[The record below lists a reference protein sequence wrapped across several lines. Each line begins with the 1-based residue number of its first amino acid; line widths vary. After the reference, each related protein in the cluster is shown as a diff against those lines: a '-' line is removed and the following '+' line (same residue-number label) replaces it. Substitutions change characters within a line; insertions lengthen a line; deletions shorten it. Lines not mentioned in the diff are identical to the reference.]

1 MLYKWTVYQFLF
13 QKKTLVL
20 LLCSVTGV
28 SLSFLSVG
36 SDTVAVPGPPG
47 PSGPPG
53 PAGNPGLSGP
63 IGPAGI
69 PGQTGKSKTLMT
81 MLGI

>member
-1 MLYKWTVYQFLF
+1 MDGVLVFIFL
-13 QKKTLVL
+13 KKSTFI

-36 SDTVAVPGPPG
+36 SDAVAVPGPPG

-69 PGQTGKSKTLMT
+69 PGQPGKSETLMT